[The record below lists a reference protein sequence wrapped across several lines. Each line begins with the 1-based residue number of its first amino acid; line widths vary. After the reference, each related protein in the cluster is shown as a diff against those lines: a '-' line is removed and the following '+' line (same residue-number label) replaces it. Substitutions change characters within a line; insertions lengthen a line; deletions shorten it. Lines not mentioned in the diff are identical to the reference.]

1 MKLNKIFTALA
12 GLALLWGSSACTDE
26 VKYDPTPK
34 YDGDQVFFSPKAPSS
49 IALAEGAETFTFPLQ
64 RYEANGELTVGLEC
78 SITGPEGAEMT
89 QVFSLPTQITFPAD
103 AKEVEVPVGV
113 VFSAVTPDFDYVLNV
128 KVAGE
133 KASPYGATTATFA
146 VSYAPWTDWV
156 KYSDE
161 PGTMTLSAPV
171 NGWYE
176 DLVYTRSSAL
186 NPDLVQYKIAGPF
199 EDIPY
204 EYILTVHPEYKVSV
218 DGKEYPLVLMDNI
231 QTSQPWLKDQTDGLI
246 CDAVSFFTTPGEMTL
261 EEVLKDYAPKY
272 TPAYFD
278 AEKGLFFINV
288 FLTSTQ
294 LVKEYKAAG
303 PNACYLQLPGFANYE
318 IDFTVAGNFV
328 DSEGEE
334 SVILNAYK
342 SDDVYAYAY
351 SIEEGELT
359 EAEVEAVADAI
370 AGDPDATLYF
380 ESISTI
386 KFVPEKSGK
395 YTVVAV
401 GFDQSNQRIY
411 TTSSVF
417 EFTSVKTED
426 SFETIG
432 YCLYRDGFVDAFY
445 NIPFVAWEVEV
456 KEDKNNPG
464 YYRLVDPYK
473 EWPLNV
479 SSGGKYVLPGK
490 YYLDVDATDP
500 NYVRVAESEIGVQMD
515 PRYGAFSAWC
525 AGDLILATGKYTE
538 DQIKQAGYYGKM
550 KDGVITFDPGTL
562 VASMSNYKDGAYHN
576 SNIDLDNPAN
586 QDGFEGEYD
595 PFWGKNGPFMVDLSD
610 MAPVKAKQQKLPAN
624 MQCKEK
630 ANKAFVGQK
639 NANAK
644 QGVVVKTLDFNM
656 LINSHK

>member
-34 YDGDQVFFSPKAPSS
+34 YDGDQVFFSPEAPSS

-103 AKEVEVPVGV
+103 AKVVEVPVGV

-161 PGTMTLSAPV
+161 PGTMTLSAPA

-204 EYILTVHPEYKVSV
+204 EYIFTVHPEYKISV

-231 QTSQPWLKDQTDGLI
+231 QTSQPWLQDATDGLM
-246 CDAVSFFTTPGEMTL
+246 CDAMSFFTTPGEMTL
-261 EEVLKDYAPKY
+261 EEVLRDYAPKY

-278 AEKGLFFINV
+278 AEKGLFFINI

-318 IDFTVAGNFV
+318 ISLTEVGNFV
-328 DSEGEE
+328 DTEGKE
-334 SVILNAYK
+334 SIVLDIYK
-342 SDDVYAYAY
+342 SDDVYSYAYA
-351 SIEEGELT
+351 IEKGELSEEQVNAVAEAIKSDA
-359 EAEVEAVADAI
+359 EAE
-370 AGDPDATLYF
+370 LNY
-380 ESISTI
+380 ESLTTI
-386 KFVPEKSGK
+386 KYSPEEDGM
-395 YTVVAV
+395 YTFVAV
-401 GFDQSNQRIY
+401 GFNQSGEAVCV
-411 TTSSVF
+411 SSETFKF
-417 EFTSVKTED
+417 ESVKKASEFKEIGMCEYTD
-426 SFETIG
+426 AYLPYLMQNFPVETW
-432 YCLYRDGFVDAFY
+432 DVM
-445 NIPFVAWEVEV
+445 VEESTV
-456 KEDKNNPG
+456 TPG
-464 YYRLVDPYK
+464 LYRLVDPYYAIA
-473 EWPLNV
+473 EMYGQ
-479 SSGGKYVLPGK
+479 SGFTYVKGTHYVLI
-490 YYLDVDATDP
+490 DATDP
-500 NYVRVAESEIGVQMD
+500 DGVFIELQ
-515 PRYGAFSAWC
+515 
-525 AGDLILATGKYTE
+525 ATGLDMKNDGDQMIVGSMAANAMEGGYTLE
-538 DQIKQAGYYGKM
+538 QVKAAGMCGTL
-550 KDGVITFDPGTL
+550 KDGVITFPDEMLLGSWISFIQQGQAAVCNKAGEFYL
-562 VASMSNYKDGAYHN
+562 EVGAP
-576 SNIDLDNPAN
+576 SAKKSKAQAFKTSVQL
-586 QDGFEGEYD
+586 
-595 PFWGKNGPFMVDLSD
+595 GKVEKIKPTSFISCAIMD
-610 MAPVKAKQQKLPAN
+610 AKAKKLS
-624 MQCKEK
+624 KEQ
-630 ANKAFVGQK
+630 ALDIRMSMIK
-639 NANAK
+639 N
-644 QGVVVKTLDFNM
+644 F
-656 LINSHK
+656 